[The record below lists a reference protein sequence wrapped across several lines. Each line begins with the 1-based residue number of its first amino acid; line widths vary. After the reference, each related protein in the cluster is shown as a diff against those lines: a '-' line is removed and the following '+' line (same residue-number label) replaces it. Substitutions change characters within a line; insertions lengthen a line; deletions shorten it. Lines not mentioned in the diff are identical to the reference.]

1 MKEETRAENSSLAP
15 SRNKLHIYIVYIPW
29 LQTPTVL
36 WLGGGIISPSY
47 STCMGLRM
55 LGRQKYTQQNH

>member
-1 MKEETRAENSSLAP
+1 MTLRRGTSLDVIQLRMRKATG
-15 SRNKLHIYIVYIPW
+15 

-36 WLGGGIISPSY
+36 WIGGGIISSSY

-55 LGRQKYTQQNH
+55 YGRQKYTQQNH